1 MKRACKNIY
10 TLPKVRRTPLE
21 NAFGKGNDY
30 NASSPPSADW
40 QKIKN
45 YKQIKTSRIF
55 RFIITFFLL
64 ILFTGCIGVN
74 RQFGEIKDKILR
86 DLENDYKTEFQ
97 FSVGSAAITISSWF
111 VDLAVNEEYID
122 DMIREIS
129 SVQVGVYN
137 KIEGSDA
144 RADFSTLKSIDKEMN
159 SKGWK
164 YIVRSIESDE
174 LTAIYISAEPEEI
187 LNSMY
192 VIILSDKE
200 LVIIEVNGDLKKV
213 LSYAIE
219 ARNFKVGM

>member
-1 MKRACKNIY
+1 MKRACKTICK
-10 TLPKVRRTPLE
+10 LPKVRRTPLE
-21 NAFGKGNDY
+21 NAFGKADDY
-30 NASSPPSADW
+30 NASSLSSADW

-64 ILFTGCIGVN
+64 ILLTGCIGVN
-74 RQFGEIKDKILR
+74 RQFSEVKDKIIGELG
-86 DLENDYKTEFQ
+86 NDYKTEFQ

-111 VDLAVNEEYID
+111 VDLAANEEYID

-213 LSYAIE
+213 ISYVIE
-219 ARNFKVGM
+219 KKEFDIKM